1 MKITP
6 IESSNFGFLVTSTAR
21 LGVEYRVDLT
31 DRVDST
37 GRAHGSCTCKHY
49 STQALPNYKRDNM
62 RRPYKRDNGRVDKAT
77 TECKHIAACNAYDH
91 WHTVMKMRAAVNKQS

>member
-6 IESSNFGFLVTSTAR
+6 VESNSFSFLVKSSDR
-21 LGVEYRVDLT
+21 LGVIYRVDLT
-31 DRVDST
+31 DRVDIN

-49 STQALPNYKRDNM
+49 STSALPNYKRDNT
-62 RRPYKRDNGRVDKAT
+62 RRPYKRENGKVDQAT

-91 WHTVMKMRAAVNKQS
+91 WHTTMRLRATIKQ